1 MNVKTAQLLPAHKDY
16 GGQRQTHGEEPVPRV
31 KRRDP
36 GTLEGKAKCKE
47 VPLRC
52 QLLYLPRTEGGKKP
66 TSTFPLCEK
75 EHRKENAEQMG
86 PGPQGG
92 GVGGGGRGGGSRRG
106 PGGSDGD
113 TNTVCGFCKILP
125 FRTISMSPNHNK
137 HNFNTSKKRGNKP
150 QMK

>member
-75 EHRKENAEQMG
+75 EHRKENAETDG
-86 PGPQGG
+86 PGPPGGRGMGG
-92 GVGGGGRGGGSRRG
+92 GVGGDQVGAMGTPTLCVASVKSCHLEPLACPLITINTTSTPARRGGI
-106 PGGSDGD
+106 
-113 TNTVCGFCKILP
+113 NLK
-125 FRTISMSPNHNK
+125 
-137 HNFNTSKKRGNKP
+137 
-150 QMK
+150 